1 MLMKIDSGHLVHHWT
16 NELHCYVDNQI
27 NDRYKWNAYDMSN
40 FIDVIYIQ
48 ENISVLNQSKTNH
61 NVEGCF
67 DVFEPIQS

>member
-1 MLMKIDSGHLVHHWT
+1 
-16 NELHCYVDNQI
+16 
-27 NDRYKWNAYDMSN
+27 MSN

-67 DVFEPIQS
+67 DVFEPIQLLLWIANLNVINK